1 MISLGLRFALL
12 KSMIKTRNQPE
23 QKALAEEAMMRGMEL
38 AKKAL
43 DFEHGGVMA
52 AALEDPSAFADEE
65 GALEQ
70 GLLYVE
76 RQFLWG
82 LFHEFVHEY
91 PTPVNSYD
99 RIKLQLINWL
109 MTARGHSLERARDE
123 ANAVEDLFNRD
134 DKMFGI
140 ISQFGKDAYYG
151 KHSNGTA
158 KVLKALLQAR
168 ANRLAKNPTD

>member
-12 KSMIKTRNQPE
+12 KSLIKNGRQPE
-23 QKALAEEAMMRGMEL
+23 QMASAEEAITRGMEL

-43 DFEHGGVMA
+43 DFERGGVMA
-52 AALEDPSAFADEE
+52 AALEDPFAFGDDEV
-65 GALEQ
+65 ALEK

-91 PTPVNSYD
+91 PTSVNSYD
-99 RIKLQLINWL
+99 RIKVLLIHWL
-109 MTARGHSLERARDE
+109 VTTRERSLERARDE

-134 DKMFGI
+134 DKLFGI
-140 ISQFGKDAYYG
+140 VSEYGKDAYHG
-151 KHSNGTA
+151 SHSGPR
-158 KVLKALLQAR
+158 QSR
-168 ANRLAKNPTD
+168 C

>member
-1 MISLGLRFALL
+1 MVSLGLRFALL
-12 KSMIKTRNQPE
+12 KSRIKNGKQPE
-23 QKALAEEAMMRGMEL
+23 QMALAEEAITRGMEL

-43 DFEHGGVMA
+43 DLELGGVMA
-52 AALEDPSAFADEE
+52 AAFENPSAFADEE
-65 GALEQ
+65 GLEQ

-99 RIKLQLINWL
+99 RIKVLLINWL
-109 MTARGHSLERARDE
+109 MKTRERSLEQARDE

-134 DKMFGI
+134 DTLFGI
-140 ISQFGKDAYYG
+140 VSQFGKDAYYG
-151 KHSNGTA
+151 KHSNGIA

-168 ANRLAKNPTD
+168 SERLAKESSA